1 MFRKAL
7 ILGIVGAGVVL
18 SAVGLSFPMSVWGAT
33 IQCKS
38 TSNPCFGTVD
48 ESNTMIGDDG
58 KNVMLGGNKA
68 DSMSGKGGFDDMSGG
83 NGNDVMSG
91 GNGNDAV
98 SGGLGSDRLS
108 GGEGDDEI
116 SHSGTGSLN
125 PDGSRDYVDCGS
137 GNDEAFINV
146 RVDHDLAVN
155 CETVHT
161 DNGGV
166 GQTTPNTGT
175 LIVTKVCSFTTH
187 TCPSGDFTIKVTGN
201 NPSPES
207 FQGSALG
214 TQVTLGPGPYKVSEE
229 EEGGFLIIFS
239 GNCKQTGVFTDS
251 ATGNIK
257 AGETQTCKITNRGL

>member
-18 SAVGLSFPMSVWGAT
+18 TAVGLSFPMSVWGAT

-108 GGEGDDEI
+108 GGEGDDKI

-161 DNGGV
+161 DNGGG
-166 GQTTPNTGT
+166 GQPTFSPGT
-175 LIVTKVCSFTTH
+175 LIVTKKVVCPD
-187 TCPSGDFTIKVTGN
+187 PSSCAPANAFKITVTNG
-201 NPSPES
+201 NPSCPCS
-207 FQGSALG
+207 FQGSETG
-214 TQVTLGPGPYKVSEE
+214 TKVFLKPGVYQVTETPTA
-229 EEGGFLIIFS
+229 GF
-239 GNCKQTGVFTDS
+239 S
-251 ATGNIK
+251 ASFGARCIGNINE
-257 AGETQTCKITNRGL
+257 GQTLNCQVTNTKS

>member
-18 SAVGLSFPMSVWGAT
+18 TAVGLSFPMSVWGAT

-108 GGEGDDEI
+108 GGEGDDKI

-166 GQTTPNTGT
+166 GQPTPNTAT
-175 LIVTKVCSFTTH
+175 LIVTKELLN
-187 TCPSGDFTIKVTGN
+187 CPANCPFKPGDFTFSINGR
-201 NPSPES
+201 NPSINNFPAS
-207 FQGSALG
+207 TTG
-214 TQVTLGPGPYKVSEE
+214 TEVTLDP
-229 EEGGFLIIFS
+229 
-239 GNCKQTGVFTDS
+239 GVFS
-251 ATGNIK
+251 VGEFVPATFHGKIERIGDC
-257 AGETQTCKITNRGL
+257 AGFIAAGQTKNCVIRNTLI